1 MFTDIQHSCCFDI
14 VVWTF
19 LSSKLAF
26 SLHCD
31 TWKSRFFLLGFWA
44 KLRFFSKPGMRAAA
58 ACDHRGRNGTGRS
71 ALTIPRTTR
80 SWATR
85 LPTSLPLMRVFK
97 FHANSQGVK
106 QTLEHKGYPRIRK
119 PKENLYLFP
128 LWLLC
133 QMEGTFSC
141 VSCLR

>member
-14 VVWTF
+14 FVWTF

-31 TWKSRFFLLGFWA
+31 TWKSRFSLLGFWA
-44 KLRFFSKPGMRAAA
+44 KLRFCSKSGMRAVA
-58 ACDHRGRNGTGRS
+58 ACVHRGRNGTGRS
-71 ALTIPRTTR
+71 ALTIPWTTR
-80 SWATR
+80 SWATG

-106 QTLEHKGYPRIRK
+106 ETFEPKGSPRIREQK
-119 PKENLYLFP
+119 GNLNLST
-128 LWLLC
+128 LWLC
-133 QMEGTFSC
+133 QKDGTFSC
-141 VSCLR
+141 LSCLR